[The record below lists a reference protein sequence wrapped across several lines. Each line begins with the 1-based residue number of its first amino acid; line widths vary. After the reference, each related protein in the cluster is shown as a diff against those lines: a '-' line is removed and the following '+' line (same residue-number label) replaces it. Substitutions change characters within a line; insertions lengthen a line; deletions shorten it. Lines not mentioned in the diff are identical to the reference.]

1 MYSNYAAPLGVALSA
16 ILATSP
22 LGAADPAGKDMPA
35 DRAPEDRAAHDL
47 NSPAEPTGT
56 LTLPQALALALTRN
70 PELTAFSQETRARE
84 AATLQA
90 GLLPNP
96 ALNISAENLANS
108 RLKGFDGPAVTLQF
122 SQLIELGGKRTRR
135 VRLADL
141 DRDLASWDYE
151 AKRLDVLTDTRKVF
165 MQVLAAQE
173 HLRLAQELL
182 ELAGQV
188 QRSTAERVHAGKV
201 SPLEET
207 KAGVATA
214 TARLQLTAAQSELQ
228 AARVALAALWGTA
241 APRFERVEGKI
252 EEIVTAIPSPE
263 DIEGLIAQ
271 NPDVARW
278 VTEIEQRQAAL
289 ALARSHRMPDLTVSA
304 GVREYADTGD
314 TALVAGI
321 AVPLPLFDR
330 NQGTIQGSH
339 YRLAKAED
347 ERQAAEARVRSAFA
361 RSYLSLTTAQAEV
374 LALRTEV
381 LPAAQRAFEAAT
393 EGYRQGKFSY
403 LEVLDAQRTLFDT
416 RGRYLTSL
424 TTYQTAAADLE
435 RLIGVA
441 LDEVRQGSN
450 PRTPGG
456 RK

>member
-1 MYSNYAAPLGVALSA
+1 MYSNYAAPLGIALSA
-16 ILATSP
+16 IFATGP
-22 LGAADPAGKDMPA
+22 LGTADPAGKDMPA
-35 DRAPEDRAAHDL
+35 DRAPEGPAAHNL

-70 PELTAFSQETRARE
+70 PELAAFSQETRARE

-96 ALNISAENLANS
+96 ALNISAENFANS

-135 VRLADL
+135 VRLAGL
-141 DRDLASWDYE
+141 ERDLASWDYE
-151 AKRLDVLTDTRKVF
+151 AKRLDVLTDTRKAF

-182 ELAGQV
+182 ALAEQV
-188 QRSTAERVHAGKV
+188 QRSAAERVRAGKV
-201 SPLEET
+201 SPPEEA

-214 TARLQLTAAQSELQ
+214 AARLQLTAAQSELQ
-228 AARVALAALWGTA
+228 AAHVALAALWGTA

-252 EEIVTAIPSPE
+252 EAIVTAIPSLE
-263 DIEGLIAQ
+263 DMEGLIAQ

-304 GVREYADTGD
+304 GMREYADTGD

-330 NQGTIQGSH
+330 NQGAIQGSH

-361 RSYLSLTTAQAEV
+361 RSYQSLTTAQAEV
-374 LALRTEV
+374 LALRTDV
-381 LPAAQRAFEAAT
+381 LPTAQRAFEAAT

-441 LDEVRQGSN
+441 LDEVRQDSN

>member
-1 MYSNYAAPLGVALSA
+1 MYSNYAALLGVALSA
-16 ILATSP
+16 VLTTGP

-35 DRAPEDRAAHDL
+35 DRAPEGPAAHNL

-70 PELTAFSQETRARE
+70 PELAAFSEEARARE
-84 AATLQA
+84 AATLQV

-108 RLKGFDGPAVTLQF
+108 HLKGFDGPTVTLQF

-141 DRDLASWDYE
+141 ERDLASWDYE
-151 AKRLDVLTDTRKVF
+151 AKRLDVLTDTRKALV
-165 MQVLAAQE
+165 QVLAAQE
-173 HLRLAQELL
+173 RLRLAQELL
-182 ELAGQV
+182 ALAEQV
-188 QRSTAERVHAGKV
+188 QRSAAERVHAGKV

-241 APRFERVEGKI
+241 APRFERVEGEI
-252 EEIVTAIPSPE
+252 ETVTAIPSPE
-263 DIEGLIAQ
+263 DMEGLIAQ

-278 VTEIEQRQAAL
+278 GTEIEQRQAAL

-361 RSYLSLTTAQAEV
+361 RSYQSLTTAQAEV
-374 LALRTEV
+374 LALRTDV
-381 LPAAQRAFEAAT
+381 LPTAQRAFEAAT

-441 LDEVRQGSN
+441 LDEVRQDSN

-456 RK
+456 RR

>member
-16 ILATSP
+16 ILATGP

-70 PELTAFSQETRARE
+70 PELAAFSQETRARE
-84 AATLQA
+84 AAALQV

-96 ALNISAENLANS
+96 ALNISAENFANS
-108 RLKGFDGPAVTLQF
+108 HLEGFDGPAVTLQF
-122 SQLIELGGKRTRR
+122 SQLIELGGKRMQR
-135 VRLADL
+135 VRLAGL

-151 AKRLDVLTDTRKVF
+151 AKRLDVLTDTRKALV
-165 MQVLAAQE
+165 QVLAAQE

-182 ELAGQV
+182 ALAERV
-188 QRSTAERVHAGKV
+188 QRSAAERVHAGKV

-207 KAGVATA
+207 KAGVVTA
-214 TARLQLTAAQSELQ
+214 TARLQLIAAQSELQ

-263 DIEGLIAQ
+263 DMEGLIAQ

-393 EGYRQGKFSY
+393 EGYHQGKFSY

-441 LDEVRQGSN
+441 LDEIRQDSN
-450 PRTPGG
+450 TRTKGG

>member
-1 MYSNYAAPLGVALSA
+1 
-16 ILATSP
+16 
-22 LGAADPAGKDMPA
+22 
-35 DRAPEDRAAHDL
+35 
-47 NSPAEPTGT
+47 
-56 LTLPQALALALTRN
+56 
-70 PELTAFSQETRARE
+70 
-84 AATLQA
+84 
-90 GLLPNP
+90 
-96 ALNISAENLANS
+96 
-108 RLKGFDGPAVTLQF
+108 
-122 SQLIELGGKRTRR
+122 
-135 VRLADL
+135 
-141 DRDLASWDYE
+141 
-151 AKRLDVLTDTRKVF
+151 
-165 MQVLAAQE
+165 
-173 HLRLAQELL
+173 
-182 ELAGQV
+182 
-188 QRSTAERVHAGKV
+188 
-201 SPLEET
+201 
-207 KAGVATA
+207 
-214 TARLQLTAAQSELQ
+214 
-228 AARVALAALWGTA
+228 VALAALWGTA

-347 ERQAAEARVRSAFA
+347 KRQAAEARVRSAFA

-435 RLIGVA
+435 RLVGVA
-441 LDEVRQGSN
+441 LDEIRQGSN

>member
-47 NSPAEPTGT
+47 NSLAEPTGT

-207 KAGVATA
+207 RAGVATA

-435 RLIGVA
+435 RLVGVA
-441 LDEVRQGSN
+441 LDEIRQGSN

>member
-1 MYSNYAAPLGVALSA
+1 MYSNYAALLGVALSA
-16 ILATSP
+16 ILATGP

-70 PELTAFSQETRARE
+70 PELAAFSQETRARE

-96 ALNISAENLANS
+96 ALNISAEDFANS

-122 SQLIELGGKRTRR
+122 SQLIELGGKRTQR
-135 VRLADL
+135 VRLAGL
-141 DRDLASWDYE
+141 ERDLASWDYE
-151 AKRLDVLTDTRKVF
+151 AKRLDVLTDTRKALV
-165 MQVLAAQE
+165 QVLAAQE

-182 ELAGQV
+182 ALVEQV
-188 QRSTAERVHAGKV
+188 QRSAAERVHAGKV

-207 KAGVATA
+207 KAGVTTA

-228 AARVALAALWGTA
+228 AARVALVALWGTS

-252 EEIVTAIPSPE
+252 EEIVTAIPSLE
-263 DIEGLIAQ
+263 DMEGLIAQ

-289 ALARSHRMPDLTVSA
+289 ALARSRRMPDLTVSA

-347 ERQAAEARVRSAFA
+347 ERQAAEAQVRSAFA
-361 RSYLSLTTAQAEV
+361 RSYLSLTTAQAEI
-374 LALRTEV
+374 LTLRTEV

-393 EGYRQGKFSY
+393 EGYRQGKFGY

-416 RGRYLTSL
+416 RRRYLTSL

-441 LDEVRQGSN
+441 LDEVRQN
-450 PRTPGG
+450 PNTRTPGG